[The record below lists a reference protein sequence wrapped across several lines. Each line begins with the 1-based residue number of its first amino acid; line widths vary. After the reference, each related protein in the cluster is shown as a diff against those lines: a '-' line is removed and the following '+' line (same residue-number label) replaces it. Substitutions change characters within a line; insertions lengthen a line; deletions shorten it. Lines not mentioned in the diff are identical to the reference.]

1 MDYERLINGVIGVAA
16 LAFGLH
22 AIATKRVTIGEDDD
36 PEQMWLYGWRA
47 IAIGIITL
55 AFAALM
61 FASALGLVQFAST

>member
-1 MDYERLINGVIGVAA
+1 MDYERLTNGVIGLVA

-22 AIATKRVTIGEDDD
+22 AIATKRVTIGEDDE

-47 IAIGIITL
+47 IAIGIIAL

-61 FASALGLVQFAST
+61 FVAALGFVQFANT